1 MHICEYVVKRLINQ
15 MIIQYTN
22 LARIILPTF
31 QFLAC
36 ESMYEHRVCMNT
48 KTRLVLIRVK
58 VKIDNQFWDENL
70 RSTTTQC
77 SSVTGILGN
86 LDIKIRTHSDKLLIT
101 LQFPFN
107 IFELNCTNMIKM

>member
-22 LARIILPTF
+22 LARILPTF

-48 KTRLVLIRVK
+48 VTRLVLIRVK

-77 SSVTGILGN
+77 SSVTG
-86 LDIKIRTHSDKLLIT
+86 
-101 LQFPFN
+101 
-107 IFELNCTNMIKM
+107 